1 MKEREPK
8 RRYPYIAVVGAAG
21 TGKSKLTELMV
32 ESFGV
37 ESFKEDFEPNPHLP
51 KFYFEDPFK
60 HAFNSQMFFLTEEAK
75 LMPALWSLLQYRT
88 VVHDQAIQGD
98 NFFETALRLQG
109 FISDLDHKTYKL
121 CFRTIMQGRYLPR
134 PDIYI
139 GVTASEESVVRR
151 ILERKRDMEL
161 AMHEKFPSYFPTIVR
176 KFGKW
181 LELLARQHPVIL
193 INTDKWDFVNDP
205 RSRNIVLEEIRN
217 RASRLLTDPNQV
229 NLLGQEG
236 AKLILPD
243 FLKSERLSSGPVSE
257 AQVTP

>member
-37 ESFKEDFEPNPHLP
+37 ESFKEDFQPNPHLP

-75 LMPALWSLLQYRT
+75 QMPTLWSLLRYRP
-88 VVHDQAIQGD
+88 VVHDQAIEGD
-98 NFFETALRLQG
+98 DFFETALRLLG
-109 FISDLDHKTYKL
+109 FISELDHKTYKL
-121 CFRTIMQGRYLPR
+121 CFRTLMRGNYLPR

-139 GVTASEESVVRR
+139 GVIASQESVVRR
-151 ILERKRDMEL
+151 IVERKRDMEL
-161 AMHEKFPSYFPTIVR
+161 AMHEKFPLYFPTIAH

-181 LELLARQHPVIL
+181 LELLTRQHPVIL
-193 INTDKWDFVNDP
+193 IDTDKWDFVNDP
-205 RSRNIVLEEIRN
+205 HSRNFVLQEIRN

-229 NLLGQEG
+229 NLLGREG
-236 AKLILPD
+236 ARLILPD
-243 FLKSERLSSGPVSE
+243 FLKSEQPFSNPVSE
-257 AQVTP
+257 KQVTL